1 MFNWCGTEVELGI
14 QRLRMWQSICTNFR
28 DCILVVCVVLGEF
41 EFENGPRG
49 IGMVTVDPWAATL
62 LFVAFIIVVNM
73 LLVCVTCLPARHG
86 HLLIL
91 ARYHR

>member
-1 MFNWCGTEVELGI
+1 MGLLKTTWYLSRRAI
-14 QRLRMWQSICTNFR
+14 
-28 DCILVVCVVLGEF
+28 LGEF

-91 ARYHR
+91 ARYHS